1 MSHATRHKAAVD
13 KFKKL
18 LLTSDESSL
27 GLAAVDESDFGG
39 EVAQAKRNSLIDLP
53 VPAVSVVADYDTF
66 TAGGYV
72 QPRAFIRRLPVAR
85 PELLALTADGGER
98 ARSARARAR
107 APPRAR
113 PPPTLVSPARQRRRP
128 SFTLHLAGGS
138 SVRADGALDEAV
150 VSGLDHAAD
159 AEDAVWLAARAGK
172 DGLTARGL
180 EWIIDRLEW
189 CVVRARARPP
199 PPRRPLPASA
209 RHRARASPPAR
220 LIFAGTRRQPAA

>member
-98 ARSARARAR
+98 ARSARARPR
-107 APPRAR
+107 VRDRRRRLSRPRAN
-113 PPPTLVSPARQRRRP
+113 A
-128 SFTLHLAGGS
+128 AGP
-138 SVRADGALDEAV
+138 
-150 VSGLDHAAD
+150 H
-159 AEDAVWLAARAGK
+159 
-172 DGLTARGL
+172 
-180 EWIIDRLEW
+180 
-189 CVVRARARPP
+189 
-199 PPRRPLPASA
+199 
-209 RHRARASPPAR
+209 
-220 LIFAGTRRQPAA
+220 